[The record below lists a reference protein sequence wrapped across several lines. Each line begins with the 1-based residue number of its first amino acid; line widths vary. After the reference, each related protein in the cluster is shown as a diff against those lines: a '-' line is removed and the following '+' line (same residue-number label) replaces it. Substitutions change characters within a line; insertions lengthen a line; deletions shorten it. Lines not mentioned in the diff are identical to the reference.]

1 MAFIVSANRR
11 GMLGA
16 GGGGSRLYPSA
27 PGLTAAFGRARAA
40 SADDK
45 PEFSG
50 TLAAMKEKEPIPV
63 TVLTGYLGAG
73 KTTLLNHLLSQPH
86 GHRCAIIINEFGAI
100 SIDHQLVVGADEE
113 ILELNNGCL
122 CCRVR
127 GDLIRSLEDLF
138 RRQKRFD
145 YVVIETTGLADPGPI
160 IQTFKAAELAERLR
174 LDGIVTVVDARHL
187 DKELGDGPEPAAQI
201 ACADVILLNKTDLVT
216 ASELERLEW
225 RIRKMNP
232 VARLHRTQQSQIPV
246 AQILDLRAR
255 ELTAPMPAPPTA
267 PDEHARDHDE
277 NPGEAS
283 HDHAGEPHHH
293 HHDEDVTSFFLTEER
308 PLDRQKVEAWLTEII
323 RTLGPSIYRS
333 KGILHLQGVPKRV
346 VFQGVQMLF
355 DARPDRFWN
364 PGEKRVSQLVFIGKN
379 LDEAMIRQGFR
390 GCLAG

>member
-1 MAFIVSANRR
+1 MN
-11 GMLGA
+11 
-16 GGGGSRLYPSA
+16 
-27 PGLTAAFGRARAA
+27 
-40 SADDK
+40 
-45 PEFSG
+45 
-50 TLAAMKEKEPIPV
+50 EKEPIPV

-73 KTTLLNHLLSQPH
+73 KTTLLNHLLAQPH
-86 GHRCAIIINEFGAI
+86 GYRCAIIINEFGAI
-100 SIDHQLVVGADEE
+100 SIDNQLVIGADEE

-145 YVVIETTGLADPGPI
+145 YVIIETTGLADPGPI

-187 DKELGDGPEPAAQI
+187 DKELGDGPEAAAQI
-201 ACADVILLNKTDLVT
+201 AFADVILVNKTDLVT

-232 VARLHRTQQSQIPV
+232 LARLHRTHQSQIPV
-246 AQILDLRAR
+246 AHILNLRAR
-255 ELTAPMPAPPTA
+255 ELTAPMPGPPTA
-267 PDEHARDHDE
+267 PDEHAHDHDE
-277 NPGEAS
+277 NPEEAS
-283 HDHAGEPHHH
+283 HDHAGEPPHH

-323 RTLGPSIYRS
+323 RTLGPNIYRS
-333 KGILHLQGVPKRV
+333 KGILQLQGVPKRV

-379 LDEAMIRQGFR
+379 LDEAAIRKGFLD
-390 GCLAG
+390 CLAG